1 MNVGRSPLCCGRLVL
16 GWEHGRVFAVGSCHH
31 PGRPVLPLCQVCDG
45 GKRPRDQEGLPVTNA
60 AEVAKDSGGA
70 DGAGGG
76 AGPGPGAA
84 CTTSASASAGE
95 VVEDEDREWLGAIQ
109 PSTKR
114 PARPCT
120 VCGVAASK
128 YAGSGFPPP
137 ARQHASTSM
146 PSCHHA
152 AYATILRAVTASPFV
167 FDGGGVYQRTRSCG
181 LLQPRFPAAAVTPW
195 APVPTQVHVPSLFN
209 SNVLTGLRQ
218 AAQG

>member
-1 MNVGRSPLCCGRLVL
+1 MAPGRYLASSSSPMKRLRLSFRCRPQLIVPAGGASLPLSPMEKTVETNSQRRFVMDVGRSPLCCGRLVM

-31 PGRPVLPLCQVCDG
+31 PGRLVLPLCQVCDG
-45 GKRPRDQEGLPVTNA
+45 GKRPRDQEGLPVTP
-60 AEVAKDSGGA
+60 AELAKDSGGA

-84 CTTSASASAGE
+84 CTTSAPASTVE
-95 VVEDEDREWLGAIQ
+95 VVEDDDREWLGAIQ

-137 ARQHASTSM
+137 ARQHAITSM
-146 PSCHHA
+146 P
-152 AYATILRAVTASPFV
+152 
-167 FDGGGVYQRTRSCG
+167 
-181 LLQPRFPAAAVTPW
+181 
-195 APVPTQVHVPSLFN
+195 
-209 SNVLTGLRQ
+209 
-218 AAQG
+218 